1 MTVDNVDV
9 AVGDVNV
16 TVDDVDVTVVPR
28 GSGSSSSLVGEDK
41 YRKPKVC

>member
-16 TVDDVDVTVVPR
+16 TVDDVNVTVVPR
-28 GSGSSSSLVGEDK
+28 GGGSSSSLVSVDK